1 MLLDVQKSKS
11 GDSLVIID
19 PGGDVHAC
27 PSADEFWATVRSII
41 DDPEMPGKE
50 EATAPPRPRR
60 RGPDDDFVGDDDD
73 LVSEVGGRLIQ
84 GLMSGLQNISYR
96 GKPRRGGNKP
106 PPPEG
111 GDGG

>member
-41 DDPEMPGKE
+41 DDPEMPGKV
-50 EATAPPRPRR
+50 EATVPPRR
-60 RGPDDDFVGDDDD
+60 RGNGSDDFVGEDDD
-73 LVSEVGGRLIQ
+73 LVSEVGGRVLQ
-84 GLMSGLQNISYR
+84 GLLSGLQNISYR
-96 GKPRRGGNKP
+96 GKKRGGAKP
-106 PPPEG
+106 PTEG
-111 GDGG
+111 GDGGG

>member
-27 PSADEFWATVRSII
+27 PTSEEFWVTVRSII
-41 DDPEMPGKE
+41 DDPEIPGKQE
-50 EATAPPRPRR
+50 TTAAPPRRR
-60 RGPDDDFVGDDDD
+60 TRGPDEDDFSDDD
-73 LVSEVGGRLIQ
+73 LVNEVGGRLIQ
-84 GLMSGLQNISYR
+84 GLMSGLQQISYR
-96 GKPRRGGNKP
+96 GKPRRGKQP
-106 PPPEG
+106 PPSEG